1 MIAWRDSNGTTLTD
15 PFLANVT
22 KSTSPPSMGVQ
33 VPNYLDSLI
42 RASMRTGKGLNVSI
56 SDVFPMV
63 HPNDLVLGGWNISAP
78 LDTKRDTQVLDYD
91 VQRQVRPYAKRG
103 LDRVVAFW
111 TALLKTPSCLGA
123 SSPASNTSFI
133 FGNDL
138 KTSQAKTPD
147 HIVVIKHVPAVGDS
161 RRPSTNIYKL
171 IMGARDPLTIFNEC
185 EDSLRL
191 PSHLRLDNSRRPLH
205 SRSISSRPEH
215 KPLYPILSPCRTCS
229 RRPSVKPGHD
239 VVNPW
244 EGAESTIDGPDEAPP
259 VKSTLQT
266 SLPPTKMSA
275 LTTKQAHFQAI
286 AQ

>member
-1 MIAWRDSNGTTLTD
+1 MIWSGATRCSSVLSPLT
-15 PFLANVT
+15 A
-22 KSTSPPSMGVQ
+22 
-33 VPNYLDSLI
+33 
-42 RASMRTGKGLNVSI
+42 R
-56 SDVFPMV
+56 
-63 HPNDLVLGGWNISAP
+63 
-78 LDTKRDTQVLDYD
+78 
-91 VQRQVRPYAKRG
+91 
-103 LDRVVAFW
+103 
-111 TALLKTPSCLGA
+111 
-123 SSPASNTSFI
+123 
-133 FGNDL
+133 
-138 KTSQAKTPD
+138 TPD

-266 SLPPTKMSA
+266 SLPPTKIVRWQPHPWRGPEASSLSSNCAITPRAGSTASSSSGPHSSKHIPASLHPAWRGTRPFTSGNDLKTSQAEIRSFLAEFLTNAGTRMISITSYNHGRNLSA
-275 LTTKQAHFQAI
+275 ER
-286 AQ
+286 